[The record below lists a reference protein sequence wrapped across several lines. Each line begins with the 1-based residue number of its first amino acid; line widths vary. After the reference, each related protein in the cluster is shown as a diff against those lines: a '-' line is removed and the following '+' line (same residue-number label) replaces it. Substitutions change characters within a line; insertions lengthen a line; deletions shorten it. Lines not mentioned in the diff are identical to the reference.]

1 MTCKF
6 VSLTVTMEKQIKKLV
21 SEFLV
26 NLSIDFTDV
35 EVEEVSEKEY
45 RVNVISEEP
54 NLMIGHHGENLLA
67 MQKILTVIFHK
78 MLGED
83 VLITFDVDSYR
94 KRQEENVLT
103 IAKQKI
109 NEVRSSRIQSALPPM
124 SPYFRRLVH
133 LYIKDSGF
141 SDITT
146 ESIGEGNYRQVM
158 IKPLV

>member
-1 MTCKF
+1 
-6 VSLTVTMEKQIKKLV
+6 MEKQIKKLV

-26 NLSIDFTDV
+26 NLGIDFTDV
-35 EVEEVSEKEY
+35 EVETISEKEL

-67 MQKILTVIFHK
+67 IQKILTVIFHK
-78 MLGED
+78 LFGED

-109 NEVRSSRIQSALPPM
+109 SDVRTSRIQSALPPM

-146 ESIGEGNYRQVM
+146 ESIGEGNYRQVV
-158 IKPLV
+158 IKPIS

>member
-1 MTCKF
+1 MRSKF

-26 NLSIDFTDV
+26 NLGIDFTDV
-35 EVEEVSEKEY
+35 EVEEVHEKNY
-45 RVNVISEEP
+45 HVNVVSEEP
-54 NLMIGHHGENLLA
+54 NLMIGHHGENLTA
-67 MQKILTVIFHK
+67 IQKTLTPIAHK
-78 MLGED
+78 MFGED
-83 VLITFDVDSYR
+83 VILTFDVDSYR

-133 LYIKDSGF
+133 LYIKESGF
-141 SDITT
+141 TDITT
-146 ESIGEGNYRQVM
+146 ESVGEGNYRQVM
-158 IKPLV
+158 IKPLS

>member
-1 MTCKF
+1 
-6 VSLTVTMEKQIKKLV
+6 MEKQIKKLV

-26 NLSIDFTDV
+26 NLGIDFTDI
-35 EVEEVSEKEY
+35 EVEELGEKNY
-45 RVNVISEEP
+45 RINIISEEP

-67 MQKILTVIFHK
+67 MQKILTVIFLK
-78 MLGED
+78 MFGED
-83 VLITFDVDSYR
+83 VLIIFDVDGYR

-109 NEVRSSRIQSALPPM
+109 NEVRNTRIQSALPPM

-141 SDITT
+141 TDVTT

-158 IKPLV
+158 IKPLA